1 MKLKTY
7 ALILLT
13 AAAMASC
20 SSTKTTLP
28 YFTDI
33 SEIKEGTLPTGD
45 YAPVIKPDDEL
56 LITIVSSYPEAT
68 AQYNL
73 PISNPATRAEL
84 KLTSTPRQQTY
95 FVSPEG
101 NIYIP
106 YIGELHVAGLTTEQL
121 RDKIKELVRKEVSD
135 AVVTVQLVN
144 FNVVVAGEVAKPS
157 TINVTRNRFS
167 ILDALSA
174 AGDLTPYGQREN
186 VLIIREENGERKF
199 AHINLNSSDILTSPY
214 YYLQQND
221 YIYVEPNEIRQAN
234 SRYNQDNAYKLTVVS
249 TVVSAASVI
258 ASLVIALTVK

>member
-73 PISNPATRAEL
+73 PISNPATRRG
-84 KLTSTPRQQTY
+84 SR
-95 FVSPEG
+95 
-101 NIYIP
+101 
-106 YIGELHVAGLTTEQL
+106 
-121 RDKIKELVRKEVSD
+121 
-135 AVVTVQLVN
+135 
-144 FNVVVAGEVAKPS
+144 
-157 TINVTRNRFS
+157 
-167 ILDALSA
+167 
-174 AGDLTPYGQREN
+174 
-186 VLIIREENGERKF
+186 
-199 AHINLNSSDILTSPY
+199 HISCRRRAT
-214 YYLQQND
+214 
-221 YIYVEPNEIRQAN
+221 
-234 SRYNQDNAYKLTVVS
+234 
-249 TVVSAASVI
+249 
-258 ASLVIALTVK
+258 